1 MNQKKGSDAA
11 MTMGMESAVYAE
23 EASDNNDLLDDI
35 LPASISKYVELV
47 NVHIAAG
54 RWKCR
59 K

>member
-11 MTMGMESAVYAE
+11 MAMGMESAVYAE

-54 RWKCR
+54 R
-59 K
+59 